1 MRYGQYGIYR
11 QKDKDKGVL
20 TQEEHKVA
28 RRVFY
33 EEWKDKR
40 PHCLHCGE
48 QLTASF
54 HKVLVQVF
62 EPIPE
67 KTLTEKD
74 RWGNEHEMVIEADD
88 GIRARSDYRDPIGFG
103 WREQAQFCTG
113 VCAQHYARR
122 AVDVLKKLGKRLIPM
137 NQVH

>member
-1 MRYGQYGIYR
+1 MYR

-20 TQEEHKVA
+20 TREEQKVS

-54 HKVLVQVF
+54 PDVLVQVQD
-62 EPIPE
+62 PTPE
-67 KTLTEKD
+67 ETVTKVDGWGTEYQ
-74 RWGNEHEMVIEADD
+74 EVIRADD
-88 GIRARSDYRDPIGFG
+88 GARARSDYRYLIGFG
-103 WREQAQFCTG
+103 WLDEGQFCTG
-113 VCAQHYARR
+113 RCAQKYARR
-122 AVDVLKKLGKRLIPM
+122 AVKVLKRLGRRLIPL
-137 NQVH
+137 NQKNLKP